1 MDHKQTEEI
10 IKRLELGE
18 PLTRICKDNH
28 IPEISTVYRKIR
40 GSERL
45 QKKVRA
51 ARETGV
57 FTLIDKLTEELDT
70 PVDNQQMMWKR
81 EVFSYLKWLAS
92 KLGSDTFGDKTRQE
106 IKQDSTLTISWGRP
120 TGARA
125 LEGNAGA
132 RTLRGSDE
140 TNMVEVKKDYKQD
153 KSKNITDV
161 PGTS

>member
-40 GSERL
+40 QSERL

-57 FTLIDKLTEELDT
+57 FTLIDKLTEELDK

-92 KLGSDTFGDKTRQE
+92 KLGSATFGDKTKQE

-120 TGARA
+120 N
-125 LEGNAGA
+125 EK
-132 RTLRGSDE
+132 
-140 TNMVEVKKDYKQD
+140 NMVEAKKDYKQVEGQD
-153 KSKNITDV
+153 SAIL
-161 PGTS
+161 PGAS

>member
-120 TGARA
+120 N
-125 LEGNAGA
+125 EK
-132 RTLRGSDE
+132 
-140 TNMVEVKKDYKQD
+140 NMVEAKKDYKQVEGQD
-153 KSKNITDV
+153 SAIL
-161 PGTS
+161 PGAS

>member
-40 GSERL
+40 GSEKL

-57 FTLIDKLTEELDT
+57 FTLIDKLTEELDK
-70 PVDNQQMMWKR
+70 PVANQQMMWKR

-92 KLGSDTFGDKTRQE
+92 KLGSATFGDKTKQE

-120 TGARA
+120 N
-125 LEGNAGA
+125 EK
-132 RTLRGSDE
+132 
-140 TNMVEVKKDYKQD
+140 NMVEAKKDYKQVKGQD
-153 KSKNITDV
+153 SAIL
-161 PGTS
+161 PGAR

>member
-18 PLTRICKDNH
+18 PLTRSCKDNH
-28 IPEISTVYRKIR
+28 IPESTTVYRKIR

-51 ARETGV
+51 ARETGDL
-57 FTLIDKLTEELDT
+57 TIIDKLTEELDK

-92 KLGSDTFGDKTRQE
+92 KLGSATFGDKTKQE

-120 TGARA
+120 N
-125 LEGNAGA
+125 EK
-132 RTLRGSDE
+132 
-140 TNMVEVKKDYKQD
+140 NMVEAKKDYKQVEGQD
-153 KSKNITDV
+153 SAIL
-161 PGTS
+161 PGAS

>member
-40 GSERL
+40 GSEKL

-120 TGARA
+120 N
-125 LEGNAGA
+125 EQ
-132 RTLRGSDE
+132 
-140 TNMVEVKKDYKQD
+140 NMVEAKKVDKQIEGQD
-153 KSKNITDV
+153 SAIL
-161 PGTS
+161 PGAS

>member
-40 GSERL
+40 GSEKL

-120 TGARA
+120 
-125 LEGNAGA
+125 NAK
-132 RTLRGSDE
+132 
-140 TNMVEVKKDYKQD
+140 NMVEAKKDYKQVKGQD
-153 KSKNITDV
+153 SAIL
-161 PGTS
+161 PGAS